1 MAGNRCRLCGVGTG
15 ESESVCIVHSRHA
28 RNRHY
33 IRTILHFFL
42 FTYITTSLHFSQ
54 SGEDCRAIILTGAGS
69 VAFTSGLDIT
79 DPSLLQPDHDDD
91 ADADHAGEYTQNP
104 DSDPDVA
111 RMGVAK
117 LFPKIIAMQ
126 RCFTQI
132 EKCPIPVIA
141 AINGLCLGGGMDL
154 ASVCDVRICSEEAKF
169 AVREVCVG
177 LAADVGTLQRLPII
191 TGNDSRVRELCY
203 TGEIFTATEALELGF
218 VSRICGAGRNSH
230 GAQQHPNTTSTTT
243 ALMTEALALAIK
255 IAANSPLAVMGT
267 KRSLVYSRDH
277 SVAEGLHH
285 IATHNALALMTQDI
299 PLAIRSSSKNGGKG
313 IASNKRMMPKFTRIP
328 KFSKL

>member
-1 MAGNRCRLCGVGTG
+1 MHVIAITFVQYCT
-15 ESESVCIVHSRHA
+15 
-28 RNRHY
+28 
-33 IRTILHFFL
+33 FFF
-42 FTYITTSLHFSQ
+42 FTYISTSLHFSQ

-104 DSDPDVA
+104 DSDPDIA

-154 ASVCDVRICSEEAKF
+154 ASVCDVRICSGEAKF

-230 GAQQHPNTTSTTT
+230 GAQQHPNTTTTSTTT

-299 PLAIRSSSKNGGKG
+299 PLVIRSSSKKGGKG
-313 IASNKRMMPKFTRIP
+313 IASNKKMMPKFTRIP